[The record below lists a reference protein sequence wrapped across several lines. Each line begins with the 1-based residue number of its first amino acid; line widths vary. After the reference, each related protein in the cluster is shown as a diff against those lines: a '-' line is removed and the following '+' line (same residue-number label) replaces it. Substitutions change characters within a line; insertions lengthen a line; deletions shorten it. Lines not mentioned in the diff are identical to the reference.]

1 MDLEKVILDEHSKA
15 QCNKVV
21 AYVGDDKKRFAQL
34 MKLFFEGEYR
44 VTQRAAWPMS
54 YIVRK
59 HPELITPYFAKLFT
73 KLSNPKEGDAVVRN
87 IVRLLQAVETPKRYH
102 GKLMTIC
109 FDFIQSNES
118 AIAIKAFSLSI
129 LQNLAKDYPEII
141 PEVKTIIEERWDL
154 ETAAFRSRARNFLK
168 AAEKLN
174 SPKTNKTTTS
184 K

>member
-1 MDLEKVILDEHSKA
+1 VNLEKVILDEHSKA
-15 QCNKVV
+15 QCNRVV

-44 VTQRAAWPMS
+44 VTRRAAWPMS
-54 YIVRK
+54 YVVRK
-59 HPELITPYFAKLFT
+59 HPELIAPYFGRLLT

-87 IVRLLQAVETPKRYH
+87 IVRLLQTVDTPKRYH

-109 FDFIQSNES
+109 FEFIQSNEA

-141 PEVKTIIEERWDL
+141 PEVKTIIEERWDI

-168 AAEKLN
+168 AAGKID
-174 SPKTNKTTTS
+174 SPKANKSKTS
-184 K
+184 N